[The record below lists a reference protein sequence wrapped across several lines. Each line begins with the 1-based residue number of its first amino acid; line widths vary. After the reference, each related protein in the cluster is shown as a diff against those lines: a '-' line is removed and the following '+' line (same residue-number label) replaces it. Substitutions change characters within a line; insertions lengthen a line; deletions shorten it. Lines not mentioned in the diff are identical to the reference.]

1 MTTTKPKRKKR
12 RAKRQKHVVPFD
24 RKAQRFACINDAA
37 RYAARSRG
45 QIYIWAT
52 RYPGLLKKDGKT
64 SLVDLAR
71 LDDIL
76 DSLPVAEINLPPHTT
91 AA

>member
-1 MTTTKPKRKKR
+1 MSTKQKRK
-12 RAKRQKHVVPFD
+12 RAKRVKRTIPFD

-52 RYPGLLKKDGKT
+52 KHPGLLRKDGKT

-71 LDDIL
+71 LDQIL
-76 DSLPVAEINLPPHTT
+76 DGLPIAEINL
-91 AA
+91 